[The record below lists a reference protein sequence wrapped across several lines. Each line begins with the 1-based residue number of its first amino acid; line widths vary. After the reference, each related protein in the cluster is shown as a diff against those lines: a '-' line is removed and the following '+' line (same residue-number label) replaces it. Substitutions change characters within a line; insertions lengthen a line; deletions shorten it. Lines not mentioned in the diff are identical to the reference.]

1 MRLLTFA
8 VLLLFVSTLYANTE
22 VVSLLKELD
31 QTLTERS
38 LYTDIKEKKL
48 QLLKTQLRNA
58 TDDNV
63 HYVVCG
69 LLFDEYKTYLADSS
83 LEYARMKLRI
93 AEKQHNVFR
102 INESRLDIAYFFS
115 VVGRAKLSLDM
126 LNQVDIDDYPEL
138 KGYYHLIL
146 RYVYGNLLSYAI
158 DKDEKQRF
166 NSEINRC
173 CEYMLKCPSD
183 RIPGVNIIRS
193 DQLINNRAYTK
204 ALKIL
209 LPAYSSLPDNHNRAL
224 YAYFIA
230 MAYQGLG
237 DRLHEKRWLAI
248 SSIYD
253 LKYAYRN
260 YESLYKLAF
269 LLFEEGDI
277 NRSHRYILRSLDDA
291 LLCKSRAR
299 TWEITQIM
307 PIINQAYESA
317 NRDRQQLLGVFAG
330 VIVLLLFILL
340 VSRSKMRK
348 HMRQLDIMQ
357 KERDLAYEQLK
368 YLNQQLVSA
377 NEMLKQTNNDLTEAS
392 LIKEEFV
399 GRYIE
404 QCSLYIQKLDE
415 YRRELHKIAM
425 TGKMEDLMR
434 NIRSEK
440 FINEELVTF
449 YTNFDQT
456 FLQLFPNFIE
466 EFNALLQNDYAIHP
480 KPGEGLPTELRM
492 MALIRLGITDS
503 VKMSQFLRYSVTT
516 IYNYRTRI
524 RNKAAIPRDTFEDE
538 VMKIGIKKPEWHK
551 LN

>member
-1 MRLLTFA
+1 M
-8 VLLLFVSTLYANTE
+8 LFVSALYANTE
-22 VVSLLKELD
+22 AASLLKELD
-31 QTLTERS
+31 QTLSERS
-38 LYTDIKEKKL
+38 FYTDIKERKI

-58 TDDNV
+58 TDD
-63 HYVVCG
+63 HGRYVICG

-83 LEYARMKLRI
+83 LGYARMKLRI

-126 LNQVDIDDYPEL
+126 LNVVDIDDYPEL

-158 DKDEKQRF
+158 DEDEKHRF
-166 NSEINRC
+166 NTEIDHC
-173 CEYMLKCPSD
+173 CEVMLQCPSD
-183 RIPGVNIIRS
+183 RTPGVNIIRS
-193 DQLINNRAYTK
+193 DQLINEGAYTK

-209 LPAYSSLPDNHNRAL
+209 LPAYTSLPDNHDRAL

-237 DRLHEKRWLAI
+237 NRLQEKQWLAM

-253 LKYAYRN
+253 LKYASRN
-260 YESLYKLAF
+260 YLALYKLAF

-317 NRDRQQLLGVFAG
+317 NRERQLLLVIFTGI
-330 VIVLLLFILL
+330 IVLLLFILL

-348 HMRQLDIMQ
+348 QMRMLNMIQE
-357 KERDLAYEQLK
+357 ERDQAYEQLK
-368 YLNQQLVSA
+368 ELNRELVVA
-377 NEMLKQTNNDLTEAS
+377 NDTLKQTNSVLTETS

-404 QCSLYIQKLDE
+404 QCSHYIQKLDE
-415 YRRELHKIAM
+415 YRRELNRNAM
-425 TGKMEDLMR
+425 AGKMDELMKA
-434 NIRSEK
+434 IRSEQ
-440 FINEELVTF
+440 FIKDELATF
-449 YTNFDQT
+449 YTNFDEA

-466 EFNALLQNDYAIHP
+466 EFNALLQKDHAIHP
-480 KPGEGLPTELRM
+480 KPGDGLPTELRM
-492 MALIRLGITDS
+492 MALIRLGIIDS
-503 VKMSQFLRYSVTT
+503 VKISQFLRYSVTT

-524 RNKAAIPRDTFEDE
+524 RNKAAISRETFEDE
-538 VMKIGIKKPEWHK
+538 VMKIGIKKTEWQK